1 MSDYTPTGAPA
12 DQTRGASATI
22 RSEFQTVATAIATK
36 SDTAGEIYSGTHD
49 FTGGAV
55 IVATQASSD
64 TSTKSASTEFV
75 QNVVLMA
82 GIDPIAHQIATQVEM
97 ENGTEAALRL
107 MSPLR
112 VKQAIDASV
121 DASVDALVDAL
132 ATEFVA
138 YDDRANLRSDTSH
151 DYVMVEAIGLLRH
164 YVGSTEIDD
173 DETCFATA
181 TGRWLLECP
190 HWDLVEALQS
200 TEDDQRNNDIEDA
213 EADIATAQADIATA
227 QADIADLDG
236 RWSGR
241 VRRATQACSITS
253 IATLTQTSFTATVT
267 GAAVGDRVVAT
278 PPDALDARISVFA
291 RVTAANTATIY
302 LNNPSA
308 STATLAT
315 GTWSIAVISAT

>member
-22 RSEFQTVATAIATK
+22 RSEFQAVATAISTK
-36 SDTAGEIYSGTHD
+36 ADAAGETYSGTHD
-49 FTGGAV
+49 FVGATV
-55 IVATQASSD
+55 NVATQASSD
-64 TSTKSASTEFV
+64 SSAKSASTEFV
-75 QNVVLMA
+75 QNIVLMA
-82 GIDPIAHQIATQVEM
+82 GIDPIAHQIASQAEM
-97 ENGTEAALRL
+97 EAGTEAALRL

-112 VKQAIDASV
+112 VKQAIDAST
-121 DASVDALVDAL
+121 
-132 ATEFVA
+132 TEFVA

-200 TEDDQRNNDIEDA
+200 TEDDQRNGDIEDA
-213 EADIATAQADIATA
+213 EADIATAQADIT
-227 QADIADLDG
+227 DIKA
-236 RWSGR
+236 RWPGR
-241 VRRATQACSITS
+241 VLHATQACSITS
-253 IATLTQTSFTATVT
+253 VNTLTQTSFTATVT

-278 PPDALDARISVFA
+278 PPDALNARISVFA
-291 RVTAANTATIY
+291 RVTAANTVTIY

-308 STATLAT
+308 STASLST
-315 GTWSIAVISAT
+315 GTWSIAVIRAT

>member
-22 RSEFQTVATAIATK
+22 RSEFQAVATAIATK
-36 SDTAGEIYSGTHD
+36 SDTAGETYSGTHD

-82 GIDPIAHQIATQVEM
+82 GIDPIAHQIATQFEM

-112 VKQAIDASV
+112 VKQAIDAS
-121 DASVDALVDAL
+121 

-200 TEDDQRNNDIEDA
+200 TEDDQRNGDIEDA
-213 EADIATAQADIATA
+213 EADIATAEADIATA

-236 RWSGR
+236 RWPGR
-241 VRRATQACSITS
+241 VRHATQACSITS

-267 GAAVGDRVVAT
+267 GAAVGDHVVAT

-291 RVTAANTATIY
+291 RVTAASTVTIY

-308 STATLAT
+308 STAGIAI

>member
-22 RSEFQTVATAIATK
+22 RSEFQAVATAIATK
-36 SDTAGEIYSGTHD
+36 SDTAGETYSGTHD

-82 GIDPIAHQIATQVEM
+82 GIDPIAHQIATQFEM
-97 ENGTEAALRL
+97 ETGTEAALRL

-112 VKQAIDASV
+112 VKQAIDAST
-121 DASVDALVDAL
+121 
-132 ATEFVA
+132 TEFVA

-164 YVGSTEIDD
+164 HVGSTEIDD

-200 TEDDQRNNDIEDA
+200 TEDDQRNGDIEDA
-213 EADIATAQADIATA
+213 EADIATAQADIA
-227 QADIADLDG
+227 DLDG
-236 RWSGR
+236 RWPGR
-241 VRRATQACSITS
+241 VLHATKACSITS